1 MQKAQFD
8 FIHNRKKTSNLIEL
22 RIYFD
27 RNTRKLISTGIYI
40 DAKYWNDKKQ
50 IVGGGYPGADNI
62 NMYLQQMKAQYEQ
75 VEYDCI
81 LHNVAFTKEYLDSY
95 ISGRATRNSFADFCR
110 NQLDKECATMSIAEG
125 TQKMYRSIFNMLERF
140 ERETNYSLTC
150 ATFNAQALFN
160 LDVWI
165 KKQYAPE
172 TARKKITYI
181 KKYVDLAVKLKMI
194 KQNPFADYKFA
205 RIKTEKKRDALTMTD
220 IEKLET
226 LAESGT
232 LDATSQVVCDR
243 FLLSCYCGLRISDNS
258 DLRKTDIGKDANG
271 CMIIDRNTIKQGT
284 RVTLPLEKLFDGKPA
299 QIIKKYLIS
308 YPADS
313 FVFPHLSD
321 QKTNIKLK
329 YISALAGIANSDISF
344 HTARHTCATIIAE
357 KTGNPF
363 TVMQILG
370 HTDIKISLVYI
381 HNSYRAVCNSLDNI
395 KW

>member
-1 MQKAQFD
+1 MKAQFYYA
-8 FIHNRKKTSNLIEL
+8 HNRRRNNNLVEL
-22 RIYFD
+22 VVYFEH
-27 RNTRKLISTGIYI
+27 NVIKYISTGITVEP
-40 DAKYWNDKKQ
+40 KYWNEKRQ
-50 IVGGGYPGADNI
+50 AVGNGLVNADNI
-62 NMYLQQMKAQYEQ
+62 NMYLTQLKTKYEQ

-160 LDVWI
+160 LDIWI

-381 HNSYRAVCNSLDNI
+381 HNSYRAVVSSLNNI
-395 KW
+395 VWK